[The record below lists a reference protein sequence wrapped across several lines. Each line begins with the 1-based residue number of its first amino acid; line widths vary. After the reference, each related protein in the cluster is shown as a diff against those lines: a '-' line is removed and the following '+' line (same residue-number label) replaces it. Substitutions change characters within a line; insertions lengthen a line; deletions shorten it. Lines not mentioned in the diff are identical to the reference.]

1 MINNKVHFISSLLLT
16 IRNVEQF
23 LINNDTWTMHIV
35 YPNIFVQN
43 SVCPMH
49 NIQAIFPIKIGVF
62 DSLFT
67 NQNNRVVLSL
77 KYEQG
82 LIYHRM
88 KKAMFIIFSRIDSL
102 GTTMTN
108 S

>member
-1 MINNKVHFISSLLLT
+1 M
-16 IRNVEQF
+16 R
-23 LINNDTWTMHIV
+23 
-35 YPNIFVQN
+35 
-43 SVCPMH
+43 

-62 DSLFT
+62 DSLFI
-67 NQNNRVVLSL
+67 NQNNRVVLVL

-88 KKAMFIIFSRIDSL
+88 KKAMFIIFSRIDSPE
-102 GTTMTN
+102 TTMTN